1 MANNKIELCTWY
13 ETATT
18 IKNNNVDRSLYH
30 LPSNGSLRYCQQ
42 NNAADR
48 ANVCRMPAT
57 KKKINLLEIEIN
69 TILRF
74 LFHLNTL
81 FFVYSKPHMK

>member
-57 KKKINLLEIEIN
+57 KKENKPIRNRDKYDIAISLP
-69 TILRF
+69 F
-74 LFHLNTL
+74 KYS
-81 FFVYSKPHMK
+81 FFCI